1 MSFEFQ
7 STLVN
12 VTPNYRISG
21 NQIGGVRIEN
31 NGGIK
36 VARVIV
42 TNDVTSSLLS
52 LALTKVAI
60 PDAIYAALSADL
72 FEITEGVLLNEA
84 AISKV
89 EYDAEKVV
97 IDLEGS
103 DRLFTFMPDAVVTEA
118 TSKLRP
124 HLEADHRRFR
134 RSHRCRRN
142 VALQHGW
149 NARGSVGRHHH
160 RGRRPHRR
168 HHR

>member
-7 STLVN
+7 STLVD
-12 VTPNYRISG
+12 VTPSYRIAG
-21 NQIGGVRIEN
+21 NQIGGVRIEM

-42 TNDVTSSLLS
+42 TNDADVKFALS
-52 LALTKVAI
+52 GPYESGD

-103 DRLFTFMPDAVVTEA
+103 DRMFTFMPDAVVTEA
-118 TSKLRP
+118 TELRTTP
-124 HLEADHRRFR
+124 
-134 RSHRCRRN
+134 
-142 VALQHGW
+142 
-149 NARGSVGRHHH
+149 GS
-160 RGRRPHRR
+160 
-168 HHR
+168 